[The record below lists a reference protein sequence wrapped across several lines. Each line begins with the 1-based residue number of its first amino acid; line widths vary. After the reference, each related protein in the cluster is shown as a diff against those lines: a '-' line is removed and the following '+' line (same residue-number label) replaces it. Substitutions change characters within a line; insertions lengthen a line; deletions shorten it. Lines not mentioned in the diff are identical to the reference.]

1 MVWALGMW
9 KVSRIEVPGNIM
21 GKGGPKKTWKNRVI
35 KDMREKELD
44 RGGTTPR
51 SVERRLTKT
60 KITKN
65 VEPVE
70 MK

>member
-1 MVWALGMW
+1 M
-9 KVSRIEVPGNIM
+9 E
-21 GKGGPKKTWKNRVI
+21 NRVI
-35 KDMREKELD
+35 KDMREKELT
-44 RGGTTPR
+44 GGTKPR

-65 VEPVE
+65 VDPVK